1 MHYEPRLRVDR
12 VAAELK
18 EAGSPERAL
27 NEKRYLK
34 SELAHYGASVP
45 DIDKAA
51 KRMLAEEAELS
62 RGLLLALVEELWSRP
77 VHELRM
83 VAVELLSR
91 RAALLETGDIGLL
104 ERLLRESKTWALL
117 DTLAIRVLGP
127 LTRRFDSLKPILH
140 RWSRDTDFWLRRSV
154 LLSYL
159 LPMRQG
165 DREVFDEFAAH
176 AEAMLEE
183 RAFFIRKAIGW
194 VLRERTKRNPDEV
207 FRWLY
212 PRAGRASGLTLR
224 EASKHLPEEQR
235 ERLLAA
241 AAAGGASARSPGG

>member
-1 MHYEPRLRVDR
+1 MHYDPSFPVDR

-18 EAGSPERAL
+18 EAGTPERAL

-34 SELAHYGASVP
+34 SELVHYGASVP
-45 DIDKAA
+45 NIDKAA
-51 KRMLAEEAELS
+51 KRLLAQEAELS
-62 RGLLLALVEELWSRP
+62 RAQLLALVEELWSRP

-91 RAALLETGDIGLL
+91 RAALLQAGDIGLL

-127 LTRRFDSLKPILH
+127 LTRRFDSSKPVLH
-140 RWSRDTDFWLRRSV
+140 SWSQDTDFWLRRSV

-165 DREVFDEFAAH
+165 DPAVFDEFAAH
-176 AEAMLEE
+176 ADSMLEE
-183 RAFFIRKAIGW
+183 REFFIRKAIGW

-207 FRWLY
+207 YRWLS

-235 ERLLAA
+235 EQLLEAA
-241 AAAGGASARSPGG
+241 AAARRSVR